1 MENTAPDFATATD
14 AQKLNACYI
23 TENTGLMPDGT
34 TGYVIQ

>member
-14 AQKLNACYI
+14 AEKENACYI
-23 TENTGLMPDGT
+23 TENDGTMPYGT